1 MKSKVGGLN
10 TKPNTYCQIPNT
22 LHKMIDIKINEDAFQ
37 NPFVFK
43 TDWKV
48 AFDDAE
54 FIKVFSSDIL
64 ESYIVNKRWYGG
76 KASTLKYIEVVDFFK
91 IASKKNTYYGVLLE
105 VNFKEAF
112 YQHYFMPISFMKEED
127 LDTNTVI
134 APVKMNGVEGFLV
147 DALHQEDFKK
157 LLFDNIVAS
166 GEKTND
172 KLKFHKG
179 QKLVDK
185 EYISSKFM
193 GVEQSNTSIIYNG
206 TLVLKIFRRI
216 YISTNPD
223 YEISRFLTERMDFK
237 SSPAYTGSISVE
249 LSEGKITLGLMQQLV
264 PNQGDAWEFMLKEM
278 DGIFDNLKIKKIK
291 IPKMP
296 DVEMFK
302 RLKIN
307 EVPHEIIDW
316 AGLSIF
322 MRIHTLATR
331 TAEMHI
337 ALGSDIHDTAF
348 TPSTYNGDYTV
359 WLKNRLTYQFQNRLN
374 ILENN
379 LHKLDGLA
387 LELANKFLDNK
398 KEIRKLFLDFDW
410 TKMKSERIRI
420 HGDYHLGQV
429 LVSGDDFWLLDFEGE
444 PESTIRDRKVKQPPL
459 KDVAGM
465 FRSFHYCIYAT
476 IFNNKDKYPYSQ
488 EELFAAGEILF
499 KYFVGVFLRTYTDVA
514 QAGNLNIGYKNEIDF
529 FLKYCILEKA
539 VYELGY
545 ELNSRPRWAVIPL
558 TGIASIMEY

>member
-1 MKSKVGGLN
+1 MK
-10 TKPNTYCQIPNT
+10 
-22 LHKMIDIKINEDAFQ
+22 DIKLNVDEFQ
-37 NPFVFK
+37 NPFVFN
-43 TDWKV
+43 TEWKN
-48 AFDDAE
+48 AFDDKE
-54 FIKVFSSDIL
+54 FVKVFSSDIL
-64 ESYIVNKRWYGG
+64 ENYIINKRWYGG

-91 IASKKNTYYGVLLE
+91 ISSKSNTYFGVLLE

-112 YQHYFMPISFMKEED
+112 YQHYFMPIAFMLEEE
-127 LDTNTVI
+127 LDTNTII
-134 APVKMNGVEGFLV
+134 APVKMNGCSGFLV

-157 LLFDNIVAS
+157 LLFDKIVSA
-166 GEKTND
+166 KD
-172 KLKFHKG
+172 KPDSIVKFHKG
-179 QKLVDK
+179 VKLEEK

-193 GVEQSNTSIIYNG
+193 GVEQSNTSIIFNK

-237 SSPAYTGSISVE
+237 NSPAYMGSINVV
-249 LSEGKITLGLMQQLV
+249 LADGNITLGLMQELV
-264 PNQGDAWEFMLKEM
+264 PNQGDAWQFMLNEV
-278 DGIFDNLKIKKIK
+278 DTIFQNLNNKKINISK
-291 IPKMP
+291 LP
-296 DVEMFK
+296 DIELFK
-302 RLKIN
+302 RLKVN

-322 MRIHTLATR
+322 MQIQKLATR

-337 ALGSDIHDTAF
+337 ALGSDVHETAF
-348 TPSTYNGDYTV
+348 TPTTYNGDYSV

-387 LELANKFLDNK
+387 LKLANQFLDHK

-429 LVSGDDFWLLDFEGE
+429 LVNGDDFYILDFEGE

-465 FRSFHYCIYAT
+465 FRSFHYAIYAS
-476 IFNNKDKYPYSQ
+476 IFNNKEKYPFKQ
-488 EELFAAGEILF
+488 EELFKAGEILF
-499 KYFVGVFLRTYTDVA
+499 KYFVGVFIHQYTEVA
-514 QAGNLNIGYKNEIDF
+514 QGENLNIGYRKEIDF
-529 FLKYCILEKA
+529 LLKYCLLEKA
-539 VYELGY
+539 IYELGY

-558 TGIASIMEY
+558 TGIFSIMEFGKS

>member
-1 MKSKVGGLN
+1 
-10 TKPNTYCQIPNT
+10 
-22 LHKMIDIKINEDAFQ
+22 MIDNKINEDEFQ

-43 TDWKV
+43 TDWKN
-48 AFDDAE
+48 AFDDEE
-54 FIKVFSSDIL
+54 FVKIFSSDIL
-64 ESYIVNKRWYGG
+64 ENYIINKRWYGG
-76 KASTLKYIEVVDFFK
+76 KASTLKYIEVVDSFR
-91 IASKKNTYYGVLLE
+91 ISSKENTYFGVLLE

-112 YQHYFMPISFMKEED
+112 YQHYFMPLAFMSEEE

-134 APVKMNGVEGFLV
+134 APVKMNDQEGFLV
-147 DALHQEDFKK
+147 DALHQEDFRK
-157 LLFDNIVAS
+157 LLFDKIIHSKESDPSKV
-166 GEKTND
+166 
-172 KLKFHKG
+172 KFHKG
-179 QKLVDK
+179 SKLEEK

-193 GVEQSNTSIIYNG
+193 GVEQSNTSIIYNN

-216 YISTNPD
+216 YISMNPD
-223 YEISRFLTERMDFK
+223 YEISRFLTERMHFK
-237 SSPAYTGSISVE
+237 SSPEYMGSISVI
-249 LSEGKITLGLMQQLV
+249 LTEGNITLGLMQKLV
-264 PNQGDAWEFMLKEM
+264 PNQGDAWKFMLEES
-278 DGIFDNLKIKKIK
+278 DRIFDNLQHKKIK
-291 IPKMP
+291 IAKLP
-296 DVEMFK
+296 DIELFK
-302 RLKIN
+302 RLKLN

-322 MRIHTLATR
+322 LRIQTLATR

-337 ALGSDIHDTAF
+337 ALGSDIHETAF
-348 TPSTYNGDYTV
+348 TPTTYNGDYTV

-387 LELANKFLDNK
+387 LELANQFLDHK

-429 LVSGDDFWLLDFEGE
+429 LVNGDDFYILDFEGE

-465 FRSFHYCIYAT
+465 FRSFHYAIYAT
-476 IFNNKDKYPYSQ
+476 IFNNKDKYPFEQ
-488 EELFAAGEILF
+488 KELFYAGEILY
-499 KYFVGVFLRTYTDVA
+499 KYFVGVFLQTYTDVA
-514 QAGNLNIGYKNEIDF
+514 QGGNLNIGYRNEIDF
-529 FLKYCILEKA
+529 LLKYCLLEKA

-545 ELNSRPRWAVIPL
+545 ELNSRPRWSVIPL
-558 TGIASIMEY
+558 TGIASIMDFEKKN

>member
-1 MKSKVGGLN
+1 MN
-10 TKPNTYCQIPNT
+10 DDQ
-22 LHKMIDIKINEDAFQ
+22 FQ

-43 TDWKV
+43 TNWEN
-48 AFDDAE
+48 AFEEKE
-54 FIKVFSSDIL
+54 FLKVFSSDIL
-64 ESYIVNKRWYGG
+64 ENYIINKRWYGG
-76 KASTLKYIEVVDFFK
+76 KASTLKYIEVVDSFK
-91 IASKKNTYYGVLLE
+91 IASKDNTYYGVLLE

-112 YQHYFMPISFMKEED
+112 YQNYFMPLAFMSED
-127 LDTNTVI
+127 KLDTNTII
-134 APVKMNGVEGFLV
+134 APVKMNGQAGFLV
-147 DALHQEDFKK
+147 DALHQEDFKR
-157 LLFDNIVAS
+157 LLFEKIVNS
-166 GEKTND
+166 REKSD
-172 KLKFHKG
+172 SKVKFHKG
-179 QKLVDK
+179 EKLEET
-185 EYISSKFM
+185 EYKTSKFM
-193 GVEQSNTSIIYNG
+193 GVEQSNTSIIYNN

-216 YISTNPD
+216 YISMNPD

-237 SSPAYTGSISVE
+237 NSPAYMGSISVV
-249 LSEGKITLGLMQQLV
+249 LTEGNITLGLMQELV
-264 PNQGDAWEFMLKEM
+264 PNQGDAWQFMLGEVDK
-278 DGIFDNLKIKKIK
+278 IFDNLKNKKISINK
-291 IPKMP
+291 LP
-296 DVEMFK
+296 DIDLFK

-322 MRIHTLATR
+322 IRIQTLATR

-337 ALGSDIHDTAF
+337 ALGSDIHETAF
-348 TPSTYNGDYTV
+348 TPTTYNGDYTV

-387 LELANKFLDNK
+387 LALANQFLDHK

-429 LVSGDDFWLLDFEGE
+429 LVNGADFYILDFEGE

-465 FRSFHYCIYAT
+465 FRSFHYAIYAT
-476 IFNNKDKYPYSQ
+476 IFNNGDKYLFEQ
-488 EELFAAGEILF
+488 EELFKAGEILF
-499 KYFVGVFLRTYTDVA
+499 KYFVGVFIQTYTDVA
-514 QAGNLNIGYKNEIDF
+514 QGGNLNIGYRKEIDF
-529 FLKYCILEKA
+529 LLKYCLLEKA

-558 TGIASIMEY
+558 TGIASIMEFNEKL

>member
-1 MKSKVGGLN
+1 MGD
-10 TKPNTYCQIPNT
+10 
-22 LHKMIDIKINEDAFQ
+22 HKINEDAFK

-43 TDWKV
+43 TDWKM
-48 AFDDAE
+48 AFDDQE
-54 FIKVFSSDIL
+54 FVKVFSSDIL
-64 ESYIVNKRWYGG
+64 EQYIINKRWYGG
-76 KASTLKYIEVVDFFK
+76 KASTLKYIEVVDYFK
-91 IASKKNTYYGVLLE
+91 ITSKKNTYYGVLLE

-112 YQHYFMPISFMKEED
+112 YQHYFMPIAFMSED
-127 LDTNTVI
+127 ELDTNTII
-134 APVKMNGVEGFLV
+134 APVKMNGQEGFLV
-147 DALHQEDFKK
+147 DALHQEDFRK
-157 LLFDNIVAS
+157 LMFDMIVSQGGKA
-166 GEKTND
+166 ETKV
-172 KLKFHKG
+172 KFHKG
-179 QKLVDK
+179 KKLLDT
-185 EYISSKFM
+185 EYVSSKFM

-206 TLVLKIFRRI
+206 NLVLKIFRRI
-216 YISTNPD
+216 YISMNPD

-237 SSPAYTGSISVE
+237 SAPAYTGSISVV
-249 LSEGKITLGLMQQLV
+249 LSEGNITLGLMQELV
-264 PNQGDAWEFMLKEM
+264 PNQGDAWQFMLEEV
-278 DGIFDNLKIKKIK
+278 DRIFANLQTKKIK
-291 IPKMP
+291 VNKLP
-296 DVEMFK
+296 DIEVFR

-322 MRIHTLATR
+322 LRIHTLATR

-348 TPSTYNGDYTV
+348 TPTTYNGDYTV

-398 KEIRKLFLDFDW
+398 KDIRKLFLDFDW

-420 HGDYHLGQV
+420 HGDFHLGQV
-429 LVSGDDFWLLDFEGE
+429 LVNGDDFYLLDFEGE

-465 FRSFHYCIYAT
+465 FRSFHYSIYAT
-476 IFNNKDKYPYSQ
+476 IFNNKDKYPYEQ
-488 EELFAAGEILF
+488 KELFQAGEILF
-499 KYFVGVFLRTYTDVA
+499 KYFVGVFLQTYTEVA
-514 QAGNLNIGYKNEIDF
+514 QAGNLNIGYRKEIDF
-529 FLKYCILEKA
+529 LLKYCILEKA

-558 TGIASIMEY
+558 TGIASIMEFDKN

>member
-1 MKSKVGGLN
+1 MKN
-10 TKPNTYCQIPNT
+10 I
-22 LHKMIDIKINEDAFQ
+22 KMNEDEFQ

-43 TDWKV
+43 TEWKN
-48 AFDDAE
+48 AFDDKE
-54 FIKVFSSDIL
+54 FVKVFSSDIL
-64 ESYIVNKRWYGG
+64 ENYIINKRWYGG

-91 IASKKNTYYGVLLE
+91 ISSKSNTYFGVLLE

-112 YQHYFMPISFMKEED
+112 YQHYFMPIAFMIQEE
-127 LDTNTVI
+127 LDTNTII
-134 APVKMNGVEGFLV
+134 APVKMNGRAGFLV

-157 LLFDNIVAS
+157 LMFDKIVNAN
-166 GEKTND
+166 EKSD
-172 KLKFHKG
+172 SIVKFHKG
-179 QKLVDK
+179 EKLEAK
-185 EYISSKFM
+185 EYLSSKFM
-193 GVEQSNTSIIYNG
+193 GVEQSNTSIIYNSN
-206 TLVLKIFRRI
+206 LVLKIFRRI
-216 YISTNPD
+216 YISMNPD

-237 SSPAYTGSISVE
+237 NSPAYIGSISVV
-249 LSEGKITLGLMQQLV
+249 LTDGNITLGLMQELV
-264 PNQGDAWEFMLKEM
+264 PNQGDAWQFMLNEV
-278 DGIFDNLKIKKIK
+278 DGIFDNLKNKIINISK
-291 IPKMP
+291 LP
-296 DVEMFK
+296 DIELFK
-302 RLKIN
+302 RLKVN

-322 MRIHTLATR
+322 MRIQKLATR

-337 ALGSDIHDTAF
+337 ALGSDVHETAF
-348 TPSTYNGDYTV
+348 TPTTFNGDYSV

-387 LELANKFLDNK
+387 LELANQFLDHK

-429 LVSGDDFWLLDFEGE
+429 LVNGDDFCILDFEGE

-465 FRSFHYCIYAT
+465 FRSFHYAIYAT
-476 IFNNKDKYPYSQ
+476 IFNNSEKYPYEQ
-488 EELFAAGEILF
+488 EDLFKAGEILF
-499 KYFVGVFLRTYTDVA
+499 KYFVGVFLQTYTDVA
-514 QAGNLNIGYKNEIDF
+514 QGENLNIGYRKEIDF
-529 FLKYCILEKA
+529 LLKYCLLEKA

-558 TGIASIMEY
+558 TGIASIMEFNN

>member
-1 MKSKVGGLN
+1 MK
-10 TKPNTYCQIPNT
+10 
-22 LHKMIDIKINEDAFQ
+22 DIKINEDAFQ

-185 EYISSKFM
+185 EYVSSKFM
-193 GVEQSNTSIIYNG
+193 GVEQSNTSIIYNE

-278 DGIFDNLKIKKIK
+278 DGIFDNLKNKKIK
-291 IPKMP
+291 IPKLP
-296 DVEMFK
+296 YVEMFK